1 MNNITGALYR
11 VIKIKWG
18 VSTNPWGSFLL
29 SPFPL
34 KPGGCCAK
42 VGGINPGV
50 WKTPW
55 VCLMFHSTHNKPLL
69 LFSSIFRGMVKTAT
83 QWPKR
88 RQEFLSQMIKLLL
101 DAFFLKVH

>member
-50 WKTPW
+50 CKTPW

-83 QWPKR
+83 RIFITNDKTVIGC
-88 RQEFLSQMIKLLL
+88 FLSKSALN
-101 DAFFLKVH
+101 K